1 MDESGREAP
10 SDEGVSRA
18 IRASNDLQT
27 SPSSPERQMTAYA
40 LFGNGSRFRDKSKL
54 IVHIAPKSWEFF
66 PTLTPI
72 NKPTPLLVGC
82 PVSTLTRRKD
92 HLYHVIPALIT
103 TLSPD
108 LRIFIPLHV
117 LITVASN

>member
-1 MDESGREAP
+1 MRVVREAL

-54 IVHIAPKSWEFF
+54 IVHIAPKVGSSSPLSHHNNQLRYWWEA
-66 PTLTPI
+66 PDSA
-72 NKPTPLLVGC
+72 LL
-82 PVSTLTRRKD
+82 LDEK
-92 HLYHVIPALIT
+92 T
-103 TLSPD
+103 TFAMSSL
-108 LRIFIPLHV
+108 L
-117 LITVASN
+117 